1 MNSIYNSDSV
11 DSAIS
16 DLHAW
21 RRELSDQF
29 AGDVRAMVEDAMR
42 RQERSGHRIIRR
54 RELTDKPL
62 HPSGGSTVP
71 DNCETSP
78 AGG

>member
-1 MNSIYNSDSV
+1 MTSIYKSDSV

-29 AGDVRAMVEDAMR
+29 AGDVRAIVEDAMR
-42 RQERSGHRIIRR
+42 RQEQSGHRIIRH
-54 RELTDKPL
+54 RELTNKPM
-62 HPSGGSTVP
+62 HSSGSTS
-71 DNCETSP
+71 DSGNGSSTP
-78 AGG
+78 AAG

>member
-1 MNSIYNSDSV
+1 MNSIYKSDSV

-29 AGDVRAMVEDAMR
+29 AGDVRAMVEDAIR
-42 RQERSGHRIIRR
+42 RQELSGHRIIRH
-54 RELTDKPL
+54 RELTNKPMQ
-62 HPSGGSTVP
+62 PSGGSTVP
-71 DNCETSP
+71 DNGETSP
-78 AGG
+78 AAR

>member
-42 RQERSGHRIIRR
+42 RQEQSGHRIIRGR
-54 RELTDKPL
+54 ALTDKPM

-71 DNCETSP
+71 HNSETSR

>member
-1 MNSIYNSDSV
+1 MSSNYKSDSV
-11 DSAIS
+11 DTAIS

-42 RQERSGHRIIRR
+42 RQEQSGHPMIRRGELTNHAMQRSGGG
-54 RELTDKPL
+54 DVSA
-62 HPSGGSTVP
+62 SGEST
-71 DNCETSP
+71 P
-78 AGG
+78 AAR

>member
-42 RQERSGHRIIRR
+42 RQEHSGHRIIRR
-54 RELTDKPL
+54 RELTNKPM
-62 HPSGGSTVP
+62 HPSGGSMVP
-71 DNCETSP
+71 HDSETSP

>member
-1 MNSIYNSDSV
+1 MHKSDSV

-29 AGDVRAMVEDAMR
+29 AGDVGAIVEDAIL
-42 RQERSGHRIIRR
+42 RQEQSGHRIIRR
-54 RELTDKPL
+54 RELTNKPM
-62 HPSGGSTVP
+62 HPSGGSTDS
-71 DNCETSP
+71 DNSESSP
-78 AGG
+78 AAPRS

>member
-1 MNSIYNSDSV
+1 MYRNDSV

-29 AGDVRAMVEDAMR
+29 AGDVRAIVEDAIR
-42 RQERSGHRIIRR
+42 RQEQSGHRIIRH
-54 RELTDKPL
+54 RELTKKPM
-62 HPSGGSTVP
+62 HPSGGRLVS
-71 DNCETSP
+71 DSSETSP
-78 AGG
+78 AAE

>member
-1 MNSIYNSDSV
+1 MNSIYKSDSA

-29 AGDVRAMVEDAMR
+29 AGDVRAIVEDAMR
-42 RQERSGHRIIRR
+42 RQEQSGHRIIRH
-54 RELTDKPL
+54 RELTNNPMR
-62 HPSGGSTVP
+62 PNGGSTVP
-71 DNCETSP
+71 DNSKRS
-78 AGG
+78 

>member
-42 RQERSGHRIIRR
+42 RQEQSGHRIIRR
-54 RELTDKPL
+54 RELTN
-62 HPSGGSTVP
+62 SS
-71 DNCETSP
+71 N
-78 AGG
+78 

>member
-42 RQERSGHRIIRR
+42 RQEQSGHRIIRR
-54 RELTDKPL
+54 RELTNKPM
-62 HPSGGSTVP
+62 HPSSGGTVP
-71 DNCETSP
+71 HNSETSP
-78 AGG
+78 AAK